1 MTRSRRRLAGP
12 NSTLPR
18 SSPRSSRNRLTI
30 VLMLVAIAVI
40 VAWIEISRRSVP
52 PRLTLHASD
61 SLDAQSAFAQG
72 GRLGTAGR
80 HVESIPYFRRAT
92 TAGMGEQWEG
102 RINLAAA
109 LINAALE
116 VDSRLGKADPALR
129 SSYERVQSVVDGM
142 GEARQAMRVARDS
155 RARAYTAYQDAQNLQ
170 AWGFAWDALAVAQVA
185 QSLDLTWEPPRR
197 LILELQRD
205 LARGGVAP

>member
-1 MTRSRRRLAGP
+1 M
-12 NSTLPR
+12 
-18 SSPRSSRNRLTI
+18 I
-30 VLMLVAIAVI
+30 AIAAAV
-40 VAWIEISRRSVP
+40 VWVTRREAIRGTVVSP
-52 PRLTLHASD
+52 ID
-61 SLDAQSAFAQG
+61 SLDAQTAFAQG

-80 HVESIPYFRRAT
+80 HVASIPYFRRAT

-142 GEARQAMRVARDS
+142 GEARQAMKVARDS

-185 QSLDLTWEPPRR
+185 QSLDPAWEPPRR